1 MNKLLLLSIFF
12 LFSCSSDISK
22 LEENNILHDDS
33 MRTFYSYIPSMVK
46 EDMTLVI
53 GLHGYTGD
61 SASFIRKGDADF
73 NNFLE
78 TNNFIGAYPEGKS
91 FIANGRRFS
100 SWNDLTGSKGEGPK
114 GDICDIDRDYYPYP
128 PDCINPHRC
137 AWASCGDDIGFIEKV
152 IDHHK
157 NKYDIKT
164 VIVIGMSN
172 GGMIAQAVGCNLTEK
187 VDAVINVAG
196 MQHLGMSCIPE
207 KPISMVIYG
216 AKSDT
221 TVPPKDI
228 IADDGYFYEPMHN
241 TVTDWKHAF
250 NCKSVVEEE
259 INSPMQ
265 ITKEYFSDCQDN
277 VTVTSFFD
285 HSNDH
290 DWPKPYKYGLNL
302 LFDPLL
308 N

>member
-33 MRTFYSYIPSMVK
+33 MRTFYSYSPSMVK

-61 SASFIRKGDADF
+61 TSSFIRKGDADF

-78 TNNFIGAYPEGKS
+78 INNFIGTYPEGKS
-91 FIANGRRFS
+91 FMVNGRKFS
-100 SWNDLTGSKGEGPK
+100 SWNDLTGSTGEGPK

-152 IDHHK
+152 IDYHK

-164 VIVIGMSN
+164 VVVIGMSN

-216 AKSDT
+216 AKNDT

-241 TVTDWKHAF
+241 TVTDWKNAF
-250 NCKSVVEEE
+250 DCKSNVAEE

-265 ITKEYFSDCQDN
+265 ITKVHFSDCQDN

>member
-61 SASFIRKGDADF
+61 TSSFIRKGDADF

-78 TNNFIGAYPEGKS
+78 INNFIGTYPEGKS
-91 FIANGRRFS
+91 FMVNGRKFS
-100 SWNDLTGSKGEGPK
+100 SWNDLTGSTGEGPK

-216 AKSDT
+216 AKNDT

-241 TVTDWKHAF
+241 TVTDWKNAF
-250 NCKSVVEEE
+250 DCKNLDREE
-259 INSPMQ
+259 INSPLQ
-265 ITKEYFSDCQDN
+265 ITMEHFSDCQDN
-277 VTVTSFFD
+277 VTITSFYD
-285 HSNDH
+285 HLNSH

-302 LFDPLL
+302 LFEPLL